1 MSNDHGSALRVQHW
15 LLAILLA
22 SGWAAAQPLT
32 AAERS
37 SKTAAGK
44 AEEEA
49 NKLDP
54 KVEAKLNDILA
65 RQEQILQRLD
75 QVMEELR
82 IVKIRA
88 TVR

>member
-44 AEEEA
+44 TEEA